1 MSKFIIKKN
10 MTTEQRM
17 KAIKKASNAFNKR
30 IGRSAKVRRT
40 ETPVMDRK
48 YDGDNI
54 NAWTDAPQYAEKYY
68 GDKMRDTVAMDND
81 WN

>member
-17 KAIKKASNAFNKR
+17 KAIKKASDAFNKK
-30 IGRSAKVRRT
+30 IGRTAKVRRT

-54 NAWTDAPQYAEKYY
+54 NAWSDAPQYADKYY
-68 GDKMRDTVAMDND
+68 GDRMRERNEYESNWD
-81 WN
+81 